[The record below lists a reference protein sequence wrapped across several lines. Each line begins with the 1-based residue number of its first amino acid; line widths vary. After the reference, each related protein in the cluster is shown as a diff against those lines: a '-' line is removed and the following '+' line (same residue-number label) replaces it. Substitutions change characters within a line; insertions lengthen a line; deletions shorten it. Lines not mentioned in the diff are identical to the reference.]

1 MRRWLVALLLVAAC
15 SPAPREERLEL
26 PAMGTVAS
34 LRVFTDEESLADRA
48 GEALLA
54 AFDSVTASMNTWD
67 AGSEISR
74 LNRAPAD
81 SSLRLSPWLSDCL
94 ALAEEVRDA
103 SKGAFDPTA
112 QPFMKL
118 WGFYRRE
125 GRLPSDDELRAARAT
140 LGRYRHD
147 TADRAL
153 VKEDSKTA
161 FDLGGIAKGFAVA
174 RAAESL
180 AELGVQSA
188 LIDLGGNLHC
198 IGAPPGKQAWEVGV
212 RDPENRERLFASL
225 PLRDRAVATSGSY
238 ERFVEIEGRRYGHI
252 MNPATGRP
260 AEGLLS
266 ASAIAGDAGLADGLS
281 TALFVLG
288 PEGARRV
295 LADFF
300 PEVDAVLVLPAAANA
315 KPRVLVTRGIAEE
328 FELLP
333 GYEDVY
339 EVEVF

>member
-26 PAMGTVAS
+26 PTMGTVAS
-34 LRVFTDEESLADRA
+34 LRVFSDEAGLADRA

-54 AFDSVTASMNTWD
+54 AFDSVTASMNSWD
-67 AGSEISR
+67 GTSEISR

-81 SSLRLSPWLSDCL
+81 SALILSPWLSACL
-94 ALAEEVRDA
+94 AQAERVRDA

-112 QPFMKL
+112 EPFMRL

-125 GRLPSDDELRAARAT
+125 GRLPSDEELRAARAT

-147 TADRAL
+147 AAAHVI
-153 VKEDSKTA
+153 VKEDADTA

-180 AELGVQSA
+180 TALGVRSA

-198 IGAPPGKQAWEVGV
+198 IGAPPGKVAWQVGI
-212 RDPENRERLFASL
+212 RDPQDRQRLFASL

-238 ERFVEIEGRRYGHI
+238 ERFVEIDGRRYGHI

-266 ASAIAGDAGLADGLS
+266 ASSIADDAGLADGLS

-288 PEGARRV
+288 PEGARRM
-295 LADFF
+295 LADFY
-300 PEVDAVLVLPAAANA
+300 PDVDAVLVLPASGNA
-315 KPRVLVTRGIAEE
+315 KPRVLVTRGIATE

-333 GYEDVY
+333 GYEDLY